1 VSQSFD
7 QETTPIGEARP
18 RIRARFTGQVR
29 RIRIQPQGA
38 ACTLE
43 LELTD
48 GTGRVTALFMGRRA
62 IPGIECGTRLV
73 IEGTPVAHER
83 GLILY
88 NPAYDLQ

>member
-1 VSQSFD
+1 MSQSFD
-7 QETTPIGEARP
+7 QETTPMGQARP
-18 RIRARFTGQVR
+18 RMRGRFAGQVR

-38 ACTLE
+38 VSTLE

-62 IPGIECGTRLV
+62 IPGIECGSRLA
-73 IEGTPVAHER
+73 IEGTPVAHKR
-83 GLILY
+83 GLVLY